1 MQQARMYDDPRES
14 RRPLV
19 ASALLFSVG
28 PAAMMVMPMIVGVY
42 VDGLGFTV
50 QQAGQLASIE
60 ATGICVASLLGL
72 VWVRSLNWRVVTLSG
87 LGCAIVANLLAAA
100 VDGFTPM
107 LACRALASLGA
118 GTAFAAAN
126 ASLGE
131 QKRPETAFGIG
142 LAVQTLLTTLIMAMS
157 AALIEWRGV
166 AGIFLVLALLAFVA
180 ALPVGWLPARS
191 RKSAPVGKVT
201 PRQDVSHRA
210 RIIVGLVGTALF
222 YGGAL
227 AFWVYV
233 ERMGHAAGHS
243 NTMIGAVLAWALAAG
258 TLGGLGPVWLSDRK
272 GIAWPISVATLILIC
287 VMLMAAGNV
296 TALVFTLS
304 AVVFSVMW
312 VFATAYQTALIA
324 TLDRYGSY
332 TVLIPAA
339 QGAGAM
345 LGPATASVFV
355 RDDSYLPVTVV
366 AVLFFA
372 ISLILFLIAMRGT
385 ASPKSRGEETPV
397 TDREPVH
404 GP

>member
-19 ASALLFSVG
+19 AGALLFSVG

-42 VDGLGFTV
+42 VDELGFTV
-50 QQAGQLASIE
+50 QQAGQLASVE

-72 VWVRSLNWRVVTLSG
+72 VWVRSLNWRTVTLSG
-87 LGCAIVANLLAAA
+87 LACAIVANLLAAA
-100 VDGFTPM
+100 VDGFAPM

-118 GTAFAAAN
+118 GTAFAVAN

-157 AALIEWRGV
+157 VALIQWRGI
-166 AGIFLVLALLAFVA
+166 AGIFLVLALLAFVV

-191 RKSAPVGKVT
+191 RKSASAGYAT
-201 PRQDVSHRA
+201 PRHDVSHRA
-210 RIIVGLVGTALF
+210 RIITGLVATALF
-222 YGGAL
+222 YAGLLG
-227 AFWVYV
+227 FWVYV

-243 NTMIGAVLAWALAAG
+243 NAMIGTVLAWALAAG
-258 TLGGLGPVWLSDRK
+258 TLGGLGPVWLGDRK
-272 GIAWPISVATLILIC
+272 GIAWPISAATLILIGA
-287 VMLMAAGNV
+287 VLMAAGKV

-304 AVVFSVMW
+304 AVVVSVMW

-345 LGPATASVFV
+345 LGPATASFFV
-355 RDDSYLPVTVV
+355 RNDAYLPVTVV

-372 ISLILFLIAMRGT
+372 VSLILFLVAMRGT
-385 ASPKSRGEETPV
+385 ARSNRGSEDTPV
-397 TDREPVH
+397 TDGESIS